1 MNNLT
6 KFGAFALS
14 LMLTALVAVAVTP
27 QRASAQD
34 PQLSVDADPTGN
46 EPTKVGPRNSC
57 ISVASGDS
65 FDIDI
70 VISDVEDLLAWE
82 IYFEYDPTIVE
93 ILKRDVRLFQSANR
107 GSAVFDVSEALPDND
122 GLYRLAAADTADPV
136 RPDSGSGV
144 LARLSFV
151 AIGPGVSTASLA
163 RRDLNG
169 DGKLDI
175 GPFLRNIDAE
185 PIGDDDGDTLF
196 DNVSGAAQ
204 IVVDSPCPPETSTTP
219 PAADTASSDSVN
231 PTVYI
236 LGLGIGAA
244 ALAVISVLFVYFR
257 RRARAPSS

>member
-1 MNNLT
+1 
-6 KFGAFALS
+6 
-14 LMLTALVAVAVTP
+14 MLTALVAVTVTP
-27 QRASAQD
+27 QEASGQET
-34 PQLSVDADPTGN
+34 QLSVDADPTGN
-46 EPTKVGPRNSC
+46 EATALGPRNSC

-70 VISDVEDLLAWE
+70 VISDVENLLAWE
-82 IYFEYDPTIVE
+82 LYFEYDPMIVK

-107 GSAVFDVSEALPDND
+107 GSSVFDVSEGLPDND
-122 GLYRLAAADTADPV
+122 GLYRLAAADTADPIS
-136 RPDSGSGV
+136 PDSGSGV
-144 LARLSFV
+144 LARLTFV
-151 AIGPGVSTASLA
+151 AIGPGISTASLA

-175 GPFLRNIDAE
+175 GPFLRNTDAK

-204 IVVDSPCPPETSTTP
+204 IAVDSPCPPEASSTP
-219 PAADTASSDSVN
+219 PAVDTASSDSGN

-244 ALAVISVLFVYFR
+244 ALAVVTVLIVLFR
-257 RRARAPSS
+257 RRARVPSP

>member
-1 MNNLT
+1 
-6 KFGAFALS
+6 
-14 LMLTALVAVAVTP
+14 MLTALVAVTVTP
-27 QRASAQD
+27 QGTSAQE
-34 PQLSVDADPTGN
+34 PMLSVDADPTGN
-46 EPTKVGPRNSC
+46 EATEVGPHNSC
-57 ISVASGDS
+57 ISVATGDS

-70 VISDVEDLLAWE
+70 VIRDVEDLLAWE
-82 IYFEYDPTIVE
+82 LYFEYDPTIVE

-107 GSAVFDVSEALPDND
+107 GSAVYDVSEPLPDDD

-136 RPDSGSGV
+136 SPDSGSGV

-175 GPFLRNIDAE
+175 GPFLRNTDAE

-204 IVVDSPCPPETSTTP
+204 IAVDSPCPPETSSTP
-219 PAADTASSDSVN
+219 LATDTASSDSGN

-236 LGLGIGAA
+236 LGLGLGAA
-244 ALAVISVLFVYFR
+244 ALAVVSVLLILFK
-257 RRARAPSS
+257 RRARVPSP